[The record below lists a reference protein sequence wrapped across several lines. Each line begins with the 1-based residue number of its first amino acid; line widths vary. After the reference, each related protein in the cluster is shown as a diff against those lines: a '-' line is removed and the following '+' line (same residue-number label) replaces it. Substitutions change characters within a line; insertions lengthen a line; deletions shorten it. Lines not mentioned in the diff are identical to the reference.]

1 MLVTLK
7 SLRVKEEVY
16 SNFYLIYR
24 KVYKT
29 NNSMYN
35 LRLQIILSYTNQ
47 NFLSNMLEIQWWI
60 THFKTT

>member
-7 SLRVKEEVY
+7 SLRVKGEVY
-16 SNFYLIYR
+16 SNFYLIYE

-29 NNSMYN
+29 IIFMPNLNNTY
-35 LRLQIILSYTNQ
+35 INQ

-60 THFKTT
+60 AHFKTT

>member
-7 SLRVKEEVY
+7 SLRVKGEVY
-16 SNFYLIYR
+16 SNFYLSYR

>member
-16 SNFYLIYR
+16 SNFYLSYR

-35 LRLQIILSYTNQ
+35 LRLQIILY
-47 NFLSNMLEIQWWI
+47 
-60 THFKTT
+60 